1 MLGMTGKARDNREVD
16 GIDSVWVA
24 EHRDRT
30 KVVVPELDSMR
41 SDSSYGNCVITE
53 CCTQ

>member
-24 EHRDRT
+24 EHRDCT

-53 CCTQ
+53 CCT